1 MMHREE
7 ERLLPMEVLERVA
20 PMIRAAAH
28 PLRLRILDYL
38 DCEGEARSVGHIVD
52 ACGTSQAFVS
62 QQLRILKD
70 QGVLS
75 CRRQGNSVL
84 YEIANRAILHLVEC
98 IRSHEGECAA
108 PGARENSASC

>member
-1 MMHREE
+1 MLHKEE
-7 ERLLPMEVLERVA
+7 HRLLAMEVLERVA

-28 PLRLRILDYL
+28 PLRLRILDFL
-38 DCEGEARSVGHIVD
+38 DHEGEPCSVGHIVD

-70 QGVLS
+70 QGILS

-108 PGARENSASC
+108 PDARADSPS